1 MLVMQAAVA
10 IGDAQKLAEMI
21 RQDPAINVNMNQNG
35 NEWTLLHYACE
46 VDSRSAVIPLLL
58 AHPGINVNARNKWG
72 STPFSCT
79 CANGHT
85 SCVGEMLKDSRVM
98 VNEPDKYGHTPLF
111 WAARDGH
118 LDVIKWWI
126 ALEGR

>member
-1 MLVMQAAVA
+1 MVELMR
-10 IGDAQKLAEMI
+10 K
-21 RQDPAINVNMNQNG
+21 DPGFNVNMNQNG
-35 NEWTLLHYACE
+35 NEWTLLHYARE

-58 AHPGINVNARNKWG
+58 AHPDIDANVKNGYG
-72 STPFSCT
+72 STPFYLACL
-79 CANGHT
+79 NGRS